1 MTGKNVLAL
10 GVVTF
15 LIGAGAMFA
24 VTVVVDDDPKV
35 TVRSESAAKADMPQT
50 REGLIAAWTAELEKA
65 GQEKPD
71 GWETLPTGEIRDRYL
86 SQYFINA
93 PDAEDIDPDM
103 LVRRD

>member
-1 MTGKNVLAL
+1 MTGKKVLAL

-24 VTVVVDDDPKV
+24 VTVVVDDDPKM
-35 TVRSESAAKADMPQT
+35 TVRSESAAKADMPET

-65 GQEKPD
+65 GKEKPD

-86 SQYFINA
+86 SQIFINA

-103 LVRRD
+103 LVQRD